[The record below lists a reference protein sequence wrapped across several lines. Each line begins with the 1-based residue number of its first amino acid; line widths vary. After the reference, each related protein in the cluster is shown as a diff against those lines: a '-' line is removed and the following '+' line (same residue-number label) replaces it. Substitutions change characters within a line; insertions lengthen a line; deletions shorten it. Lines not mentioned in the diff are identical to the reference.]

1 MNTAGRRAEIIS
13 ILMVR
18 RRITAKELAEEFNV
32 TVRTIQNDIQ
42 ALSLGFPI
50 YTRQGGDGGIFVG
63 DNYKPYMNT
72 LTPLELKVLH
82 EMYGLADGIHKKFY
96 FSLSASMGRINWNS
110 KLVILV
116 KHIIF
121 TTPFIADGSGLCA
134 FGLISPELILS
145 KMQAEACKCT
155 LTIL

>member
-1 MNTAGRRAEIIS
+1 MNTADRRAEIIS

-18 RRITAKELAEEFNV
+18 RRITAKELVEEFNV

-72 LTPLELKVLH
+72 LTPLD
-82 EMYGLADGIHKKFY
+82 EMYGLADGIHKKVLFQLIRKY
-96 FSLSASMGRINWNS
+96 GPD
-110 KLVILV
+110 KL
-116 KHIIF
+116 
-121 TTPFIADGSGLCA
+121 
-134 FGLISPELILS
+134 EL
-145 KMQAEACKCT
+145 
-155 LTIL
+155 

>member
-50 YTRQGGDGGIFVG
+50 YTKQGGDGGIFVG
-63 DNYKPYMNT
+63 ENYKPYMNT
-72 LTPLELKVLH
+72 LTPLELKVLQ
-82 EMYGLADGIHKKFY
+82 EMYELAEGIHKKSFY
-96 FSLSASMGRINWNS
+96 FRLSASMDRISWNS
-110 KLVILV
+110 NLVIPL

-121 TTPFIADGSGLCA
+121 TTPFIADGSVLMC
-134 FGLISPELILS
+134 FLD
-145 KMQAEACKCT
+145 
-155 LTIL
+155 

>member
-50 YTRQGGDGGIFVG
+50 YTKQGGDGGIFVG
-63 DNYKPYMNT
+63 ENYKPYMNT
-72 LTPLELKVLH
+72 LTPLELKVLQ
-82 EMYGLADGIHKKFY
+82 EMYELAEGIHRKILFQILCKY
-96 FSLSASMGRINWNS
+96 GPE
-110 KLVILV
+110 KL
-116 KHIIF
+116 
-121 TTPFIADGSGLCA
+121 
-134 FGLISPELILS
+134 EL
-145 KMQAEACKCT
+145 
-155 LTIL
+155 

>member
-1 MNTAGRRAEIIS
+1 MNTADRRTEIIS

-82 EMYGLADGIHKKFY
+82 EMYGLADGIHKKVLFQLIRKY
-96 FSLSASMGRINWNS
+96 GPD
-110 KLVILV
+110 KL
-116 KHIIF
+116 
-121 TTPFIADGSGLCA
+121 
-134 FGLISPELILS
+134 EL
-145 KMQAEACKCT
+145 
-155 LTIL
+155 

>member
-1 MNTAGRRAEIIS
+1 MNENKIY
-13 ILMVR
+13 L
-18 RRITAKELAEEFNV
+18 TAKELAEEFNV

-82 EMYGLADGIHKKFY
+82 EMYGLADGIHKKVLFQLIRKY
-96 FSLSASMGRINWNS
+96 GPD
-110 KLVILV
+110 KL
-116 KHIIF
+116 
-121 TTPFIADGSGLCA
+121 
-134 FGLISPELILS
+134 EL
-145 KMQAEACKCT
+145 
-155 LTIL
+155 